1 MSVVQYNCKSE
12 LDSVPISTSKMCLSH
27 RSYLCTLLISH
38 WGFCSLEEKGSTC
51 MALQEAWSM
60 GKDICV
66 QGPRPPASQQDI
78 LTFSNNLHFKIK
90 YCHRCLWLVISDLT
104 WRRARGTLGRIN
116 MNKSPGKCTAF
127 SHFHHS
133 EFSYSAEE
141 PWKMSIFRTFQN
153 SHWLLLLFL
162 LYYFLSIIYLF
173 VSDTSPRKTYAFSI
187 LSNQAFSF
195 SPLTHKHPI

>member
-1 MSVVQYNCKSE
+1 
-12 LDSVPISTSKMCLSH
+12 
-27 RSYLCTLLISH
+27 
-38 WGFCSLEEKGSTC
+38 
-51 MALQEAWSM
+51 M

-127 SHFHHS
+127 SRFHHS
-133 EFSYSAEE
+133 EFSHSAEE
-141 PWKMSIFRTFQN
+141 PFKLSIFKTFWN
-153 SHWLLLLFL
+153 SNSLLLLFL
-162 LYYFLSIIYLF
+162 LFNFLSIIYLFF
-173 VSDTSPRKTYAFSI
+173 VSDTSPRKTCASAI

-195 SPLTHKHPI
+195 SPLRHKHPI